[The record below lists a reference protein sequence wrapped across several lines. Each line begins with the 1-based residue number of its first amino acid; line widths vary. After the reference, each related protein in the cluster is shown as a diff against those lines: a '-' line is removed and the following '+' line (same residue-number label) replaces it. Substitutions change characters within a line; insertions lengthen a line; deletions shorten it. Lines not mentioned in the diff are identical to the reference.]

1 MSAKTG
7 SPYPLSANVT
17 MTGVNSSV
25 FSYHA
30 TGGELLLFDTV
41 DAPQA
46 SRAIENERTYAPELG
61 HRFDLATCCWP
72 SFESYSDTQ
81 KSPSIAYNDAPAGG
95 ACPS

>member
-1 MSAKTG
+1 
-7 SPYPLSANVT
+7 
-17 MTGVNSSV
+17 MTGVNFSV

-30 TGGELLLFDTV
+30 TGGELLLLDTV

-61 HRFDLATCCWP
+61 HRFDPATCCWP
-72 SFESYSDTQ
+72 TLNRIQ
-81 KSPSIAYNDAPAGG
+81 RRRRVLPLLITMLPAGG